1 MIKICDKSHLK
12 PLVFLFE
19 NSTKSPCYPDIWK
32 KSGRSHREILNGQNS
47 SWRLVLTGVSEGL
60 ILGLILGLFFWSTS
74 IMSTKMA
81 TVTDK
86 KESVNILNDDLELIS
101 K

>member
-19 NSTKSPCYPDIWK
+19 NSTKLPCYPDIWE
-32 KSGRSHREILNGQNS
+32 KSGRSHREILNGQTS

-60 ILGLILGLFFWSTS
+60 ILGPLLFLVYINNVYKNGYSYG
-74 IMSTKMA
+74 
-81 TVTDK
+81 
-86 KESVNILNDDLELIS
+86 
-101 K
+101 